1 MKDLKVLKL
10 SIPTLDNSEC
20 KTLMGGDGY
29 GCGDDVVIGGDLQE
43 FVETADGYRPDHSDY
58 DYQDDILDDE
68 QNDYDY
74 NYDGESENGDSDTS
88 LLISEKEL
96 SKLVEGME
104 KTLADKIVEAWE
116 KGLIVKGDGSRN
128 SPAYFDQGEGKIFIN
143 DLSVDSTVMAH
154 EFTHYLQNEL
164 GMMGDASDYT
174 GSANLELEANL
185 IQAIMDFADGMY
197 SNREWF
203 SGEHDNNWI
212 INNIDQDPETGVIT
226 IDEEFWDWL
235 NDSDAM
241 NDFLD
246 VWLDYWNNNPN
257 SSDIYTEGAQDNWD
271 YNWEQIFDQL
281 GIEHP

>member
-20 KTLMGGDGY
+20 KTLMGG
-29 GCGDDVVIGGDLQE
+29 IGGDLQE
-43 FVETADGYRPDHSDY
+43 CVITADGYRPDHSDY
-58 DYQDDILDDE
+58 DYQDDVLDDE

-74 NYDGESENGDSDTS
+74 NHDEERENGDSDTS
-88 LLISEKEL
+88 LPISKQEL
-96 SKLVEGME
+96 SKLIEGLE

-116 KGLIVKGDGSRN
+116 KGLIVKGDGSHK
-128 SPAYFDQGEGKIFIN
+128 SDAYFVQEEGKIFIN
-143 DLSVDSTVMAH
+143 DLSVDPEVMAH

-164 GMMGDASDYT
+164 GMMGNVDDYT
-174 GSANLELEANL
+174 GSANLELEANI
-185 IQAIMDFADGMY
+185 IQAIMDFTNGGY
-197 SNREWF
+197 SDREWL
-203 SGEHDNNWI
+203 SGEHNTGWFLDH
-212 INNIDQDPETGVIT
+212 IDQDPETGVIT

-281 GIEHP
+281 GIKHP

>member
-1 MKDLKVLKL
+1 MVMMSL
-10 SIPTLDNSEC
+10 
-20 KTLMGGDGY
+20 
-29 GCGDDVVIGGDLQE
+29 DLQE
-43 FVETADGYRPDHSDY
+43 CVITADGYRPDHSDY

-74 NYDGESENGDSDTS
+74 NYDEESEDGESDTS
-88 LLISEKEL
+88 LPISEQEL
-96 SKLVEGME
+96 SKIIEGME

-164 GMMGDASDYT
+164 GMMGNADDYT

-197 SNREWF
+197 SDREWL
-203 SGEHDNNWI
+203 SGEHNNKWI
-212 INNIDQDPETGVIT
+212 INNIDQDSETGVIT

-246 VWLDYWNNNPN
+246 MWLDYWNNNPN

-281 GIEHP
+281 GIKHP

>member
-10 SIPTLDNSEC
+10 SIPTLGNSEC

-43 FVETADGYRPDHSDY
+43 FVETADGYRPDHSNY

-74 NYDGESENGDSDTS
+74 NYDEESEDGESDTS
-88 LLISEKEL
+88 LPISEQEL
-96 SKLVEGME
+96 SKIIEGME

-164 GMMGDASDYT
+164 GMMGNADDYT

-197 SNREWF
+197 SDREWL
-203 SGEHDNNWI
+203 SGEHNNKWI
-212 INNIDQDPETGVIT
+212 INNIDQDSETGVIT

-246 VWLDYWNNNPN
+246 MWLDYWNNNPN

-281 GIEHP
+281 GIKHP